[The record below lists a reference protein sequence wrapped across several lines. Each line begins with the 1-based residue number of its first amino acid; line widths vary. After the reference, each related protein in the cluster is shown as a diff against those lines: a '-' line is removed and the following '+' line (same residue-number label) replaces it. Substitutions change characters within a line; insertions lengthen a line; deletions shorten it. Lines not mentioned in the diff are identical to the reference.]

1 MHSLLPTTAVVKI
14 HFLLF
19 HLHYKGQEKC
29 AQNRP
34 ERIRVKGEAITSDE
48 FVDILE
54 AQKAA
59 GAKERQKTKERE
71 KEKEGKETI
80 QQVRTKMVS

>member
-1 MHSLLPTTAVVKI
+1 M
-14 HFLLF
+14 
-19 HLHYKGQEKC
+19 
-29 AQNRP
+29 
-34 ERIRVKGEAITSDE
+34 KGEAITSDE